1 MDPSFII
8 QKIAVNALPLLL
20 AIILHEVSHGYAA
33 ERLGDPTARMLGR
46 LTLNPLPHIDPV
58 GTVIVPLLLILTSS
72 SFLFGWARPVPIT
85 TANFRNPRRDMA
97 ISAAAGP
104 ITNLL
109 LAAASALALRLLMAG
124 VPQQPGEALVGVL
137 LPVKGMLQASV
148 MWNVLLAL
156 FNLIPVPPLD
166 GGRVVNGFL
175 PPRLSYRY
183 SRLEPY
189 GMLILVVLIMTG
201 LSGVFIGPPARLLFA
216 LMQSL
221 SGGWLFS

>member
-1 MDPSFII
+1 VDPSFII